1 MSDHGTQLTA
11 AAKQMGQKG
20 IKWEHIEAFTARA
33 GTKWMFTPKGCP
45 WRNGMAE
52 RAVGMAKASLAHQ
65 LEGHRS
71 LDFAQLD
78 ALFAHILNSRPIGV
92 RMLSEEVFHPITP
105 NDLLLGRAARS
116 REAWEAE
123 QQVQAVDPRDALSQE
138 EELCEK
144 WWVEWSRLAFQL
156 LLPRN
161 KWNVQ
166 HRNLCVGDIV
176 LLKYDSKFSK
186 DRYRLARVTQ
196 VHPDKLGVVRTVT
209 VGMRPRHLREPVL
222 PYKKKSLVEFAVGV
236 QRLVV
241 ILPKE

>member
-1 MSDHGTQLTA
+1 MLVICLRTKRVTIMACPGYDTKSFLMVYGKFTSIYGEPALVISDHGTQLTA

-71 LDFAQLD
+71 LDFDQLD
-78 ALFAHILNSRPIGV
+78 ALFLQVAHILNSRPIGV
-92 RMLSEEVFHPITP
+92 RVLSEEVFHPITP

-166 HRNLCVGDIV
+166 HGNLCVGDIV

-186 DRYRLARVTQ
+186 D
-196 VHPDKLGVVRTVT
+196 
-209 VGMRPRHLREPVL
+209 
-222 PYKKKSLVEFAVGV
+222 
-236 QRLVV
+236 
-241 ILPKE
+241 

>member
-78 ALFAHILNSRPIGV
+78 ALFL
-92 RMLSEEVFHPITP
+92 
-105 NDLLLGRAARS
+105 
-116 REAWEAE
+116 
-123 QQVQAVDPRDALSQE
+123 
-138 EELCEK
+138 
-144 WWVEWSRLAFQL
+144 
-156 LLPRN
+156 
-161 KWNVQ
+161 
-166 HRNLCVGDIV
+166 
-176 LLKYDSKFSK
+176 
-186 DRYRLARVTQ
+186 
-196 VHPDKLGVVRTVT
+196 
-209 VGMRPRHLREPVL
+209 
-222 PYKKKSLVEFAVGV
+222 
-236 QRLVV
+236 
-241 ILPKE
+241 